1 MNEWI
6 EIVPCIRGRVTADG
20 KLSEPDIYWILDRW
34 FERHPDILPRRG
46 DVRISRSRSTI
57 GGTIP
62 TELVR
67 VTIVAAED
75 IREYNPAQDRDLYDY
90 FLADE

>member
-1 MNEWI
+1 MSDWI
-6 EIVPCIRGRVTADG
+6 EIIPCIQGRITADG

-34 FERHPDILPRRG
+34 FERHPEMLPRRK
-46 DVRISRSRSTI
+46 DMRISRARTRV
-57 GGTIP
+57 GAFP

-67 VTIVAAED
+67 VTIIAADD
-75 IREYNPAQDRDLYDY
+75 IREYNPAQDRDLYDR